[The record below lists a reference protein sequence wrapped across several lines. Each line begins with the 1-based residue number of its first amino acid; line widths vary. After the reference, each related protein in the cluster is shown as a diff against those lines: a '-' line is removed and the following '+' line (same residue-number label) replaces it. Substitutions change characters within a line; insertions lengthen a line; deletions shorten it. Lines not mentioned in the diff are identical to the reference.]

1 MPDIKTALNL
11 ALENGRRQFL
21 SQTLNNWEQDEKKQ
35 ITQQQEKPMGTQLFR
50 TTNNVTRE
58 TFNYIKNNPNKTTPE
73 VCEAL
78 EKRGF
83 KESSVHSI
91 CAQLSKQGQ
100 VVKDGYTKRMVAV
113 GNEYQPLK
121 SASKFKSLNAP
132 KPAPKVL
139 KVVKRRE
146 APQDAGIAAIA
157 PQEKVDTSRS
167 TIVLNR
173 NWTAQGVVD
182 KLSVMQAREL
192 YDLLK
197 KIFGG

>member
-1 MPDIKTALNL
+1 MPDIKTALTNV
-11 ALENGRRQFL
+11 
-21 SQTLNNWEQDEKKQ
+21 LNQWEQDEQKQ
-35 ITQQQEKPMGTQLFR
+35 ITQQQEKPMGKQLFR

-91 CAQLSKQGQ
+91 CAQLSQQGQ
-100 VVKDGYTKRMVAV
+100 VVTDGHTKRMVAV

-121 SASKFKSLNAP
+121 SASKFKALN
-132 KPAPKVL
+132 APKVL

-146 APQDAGIAAIA
+146 APQDAGLAAIA
-157 PQEKVDTSRS
+157 PKEPDTSRS

>member
-1 MPDIKTALNL
+1 MPDIKTALNT

-35 ITQQQEKPMGTQLFR
+35 ITQQQEKPMGTHLFR

-58 TFNYIKNNPNKTTPE
+58 TFNYIKANPNKTTPE

-121 SASKFKSLNAP
+121 SASKFKALNEP

-146 APQDAGIAAIA
+146 APQDAGLAAIA
-157 PQEKVDTSRS
+157 PKEEPATRKAAL
-167 TIVLNR
+167 IFLNEFDPHD
-173 NWTAQGVVD
+173 VVN
-182 KLSVMQAREL
+182 KLSVMQALEL

>member
-11 ALENGRRQFL
+11 ALEDGRRQFL
-21 SQTLNNWEQDEKKQ
+21 SQTLNNWEQDEQKQ
-35 ITQQQEKPMGTQLFR
+35 ITQQQEKPMGKQLFR

-73 VCEAL
+73 VCAAL
-78 EKRGF
+78 ERLGF
-83 KESSVHSI
+83 KESSVNSI

-100 VVKDGYTKRMVAV
+100 VVKDGYTKRMVAI

-121 SASKFKSLNAP
+121 SASKFKALNEP
-132 KPAPKVL
+132 KPAL

-146 APQDAGIAAIA
+146 SPQDAGIAAIA

-167 TIVLNR
+167 TIVLTR

>member
-11 ALENGRRQFL
+11 ALEDGRRQFL

-35 ITQQQEKPMGTQLFR
+35 ITQQQEKPMGKQLFR

-83 KESSVHSI
+83 KESSVNSI

-100 VVKDGYTKRMVAV
+100 VVKDGYTKRMVAI

-121 SASKFKSLNAP
+121 SAAALKALKED
-132 KPAPKVL
+132 KHTL

-146 APQDAGIAAIA
+146 ASQDAGIAAIA

-167 TIVLNR
+167 TIVLTR
-173 NWTAQGVVD
+173 NWTAQGIVD

-197 KIFGG
+197 RIFGG

>member
-21 SQTLNNWEQDEKKQ
+21 TATLSEWEKDEQKQ

-73 VCEAL
+73 VCAAL

-121 SASKFKSLNAP
+121 SASKFKALNEP
-132 KPAPKVL
+132 KPAL

-157 PQEKVDTSRS
+157 PVQEKVDTSRS

>member
-1 MPDIKTALNL
+1 MPDIKTALTNV
-11 ALENGRRQFL
+11 
-21 SQTLNNWEQDEKKQ
+21 LNQWEQDEKKQ
-35 ITQQQEKPMGTQLFR
+35 ITQQQEKPMGKQLFR

-58 TFNYIKNNPNKTTPE
+58 TFNYIKANPNKTTPE

-78 EKRGF
+78 EKLGF
-83 KESSVHSI
+83 KESSVNSI

-100 VVKDGYTKRMVAV
+100 VVKDGYTKRMVAI

-121 SASKFKSLNAP
+121 SASKFKALNAP
-132 KPAPKVL
+132 KPAL

-146 APQDAGIAAIA
+146 PPQDAGLASIA
-157 PQEKVDTSRS
+157 PKEPDTSR
-167 TIVLNR
+167 TTLVLSR

>member
-1 MPDIKTALNL
+1 MPDIKTALNQ

-21 SQTLNNWEQDEKKQ
+21 SQTLNNWEQDEQKQ
-35 ITQQQEKPMGTQLFR
+35 ITQQQEKPMGKQLFR

-58 TFNYIKNNPNKTTPE
+58 TFNYIKANPNKTTPE

-121 SASKFKSLNAP
+121 SASAFKALNAP

-146 APQDAGIAAIA
+146 APQDAGIASIA
-157 PQEKVDTSRS
+157 PKEDTTRKAAL
-167 TIVLNR
+167 IFLNDFDP
-173 NWTAQGVVD
+173 NDVVN
-182 KLSVMQAREL
+182 KLSVVQAREL

>member
-21 SQTLNNWEQDEKKQ
+21 SQTLNNWEQDEQKQ

-121 SASKFKSLNAP
+121 SASKFKALNAP

-157 PQEKVDTSRS
+157 PKEPDTSR
-167 TIVLNR
+167 TTLVLSR

>member
-11 ALENGRRQFL
+11 ALEDGRRQFL
-21 SQTLNNWEQDEKKQ
+21 SQTLNNWEQDEQKQ
-35 ITQQQEKPMGTQLFR
+35 ITQQQEKPMGKQLFR

-83 KESSVHSI
+83 KESSVNSI

-100 VVKDGYTKRMVAV
+100 VVKDGYTKRMVAI

-121 SASKFKSLNAP
+121 SAAALKALKED
-132 KPAPKVL
+132 KHTL

-146 APQDAGIAAIA
+146 ASQDAGIAAIA

-167 TIVLNR
+167 TIVLTR

>member
-1 MPDIKTALNL
+1 MPDIKTALNT

-21 SQTLNNWEQDEKKQ
+21 SQTLNNWEQDEQKQ
-35 ITQQQEKPMGTQLFR
+35 ITQQQEKPMGKQLFR

-58 TFNYIKNNPNKTTPE
+58 TFNYIKANPNKTTPE

-83 KESSVHSI
+83 KESSVNSI

-121 SASKFKSLNAP
+121 SASKFKALNEP
-132 KPAPKVL
+132 KPAL
-139 KVVKRRE
+139 KVIKRRE
-146 APQDAGIAAIA
+146 APQDAGLAAIA
-157 PQEKVDTSRS
+157 PQEKVDTSR
-167 TIVLNR
+167 TTLVLTR

-182 KLSVMQAREL
+182 KLSVMQARAL

-197 KIFGG
+197 QVFGG

>member
-11 ALENGRRQFL
+11 ALEDGRRQFL

-35 ITQQQEKPMGTQLFR
+35 ITQQQEKPMGKQLFK
-50 TTNNVTRE
+50 TTNNVSRE
-58 TFNYIKNNPNKTTPE
+58 TFNFIKANPNKTTAE
-73 VCEAL
+73 VANAL

-83 KESSVHSI
+83 KESSVNSI

-100 VVKDGYTKRMVAV
+100 VVKDGYTKRMVAI

-121 SASKFKSLNAP
+121 SAAALKALKED
-132 KPAPKVL
+132 KHTL

-146 APQDAGIAAIA
+146 ASQDAGIAAIA

-167 TIVLNR
+167 TIVLTR

-197 KIFGG
+197 RIFGG

>member
-1 MPDIKTALNL
+1 MPDIKTALSSV
-11 ALENGRRQFL
+11 L
-21 SQTLNNWEQDEKKQ
+21 SQWEQDEKKQ
-35 ITQQQEKPMGTQLFR
+35 ITQQQEKPMGKQLFR

-78 EKRGF
+78 EKLGF
-83 KESSVHSI
+83 KESSVNSI

-100 VVKDGYTKRMVAV
+100 VVKDGHTKRMVAV

-121 SASKFKSLNAP
+121 STAKFKALNAP
-132 KPAPKVL
+132 KTTL

-146 APQDAGIAAIA
+146 PVQDAGLASIA
-157 PQEKVDTSRS
+157 PKEKVDTSRS

-173 NWTAQGVVD
+173 NWTAQGVVE
-182 KLSVMQAREL
+182 KLSVVQAREL

-197 KIFGG
+197 QIFGG

>member
-21 SQTLNNWEQDEKKQ
+21 TATLSEWEKDEQKQ
-35 ITQQQEKPMGTQLFR
+35 ITQQQEKPMGKQLFR

-78 EKRGF
+78 EKLGF
-83 KESSVHSI
+83 KESSVNSI

-100 VVKDGYTKRMVAV
+100 VVKDGHTKRMVAV

-121 SASKFKSLNAP
+121 SASAFKALNAP
-132 KPAPKVL
+132 KTTL

-146 APQDAGIAAIA
+146 APQDAGLAAIA
-157 PQEKVDTSRS
+157 PSEKPRLKVPASIVLTRDYDPH
-167 TIVLNR
+167 TIVN
-173 NWTAQGVVD
+173 

-197 KIFGG
+197 HIFGG

>member
-35 ITQQQEKPMGTQLFR
+35 ITQQQEKPMGTHLFR

-58 TFNYIKNNPNKTTPE
+58 TFNYIKANPNKTTPE

-100 VVKDGYTKRMVAV
+100 VVKDGHTKRMVAV

-121 SASKFKSLNAP
+121 SASKFKALNEP
-132 KPAPKVL
+132 KPAL
-139 KVVKRRE
+139 KAVKRKE
-146 APQDAGIAAIA
+146 APQDAGIASIA
-157 PQEKVDTSRS
+157 PKEDTTRKAAL
-167 TIVLNR
+167 IFLNDFDP
-173 NWTAQGVVD
+173 NDVVN
-182 KLSVMQAREL
+182 KLSVVQAREL

>member
-21 SQTLNNWEQDEKKQ
+21 SQTLNNWEQDEQKQ
-35 ITQQQEKPMGTQLFR
+35 ITQQQEKTMGTQLFR

-100 VVKDGYTKRMVAV
+100 VVKDGYTKRMVAI

-121 SASKFKSLNAP
+121 SASKFKALNEP
-132 KPAPKVL
+132 KPTL

-157 PQEKVDTSRS
+157 PKEPDTSRS

>member
-11 ALENGRRQFL
+11 ALEDGRRQFL
-21 SQTLNNWEQDEKKQ
+21 SQTLNNWEQDENKQ
-35 ITQQQEKPMGTQLFR
+35 ITQQQEKPMGKQLFR

-83 KESSVHSI
+83 KESSVNSI

-100 VVKDGYTKRMVAV
+100 VVKDGYTKRMVAI

-121 SASKFKSLNAP
+121 SAAALKALKED
-132 KPAPKVL
+132 KHTL

-146 APQDAGIAAIA
+146 ASQDAGIAAIA

-167 TIVLNR
+167 TIVLTR
-173 NWTAQGVVD
+173 NWTAQGIVD

-197 KIFGG
+197 RIFGG

>member
-1 MPDIKTALNL
+1 MPDIKTALNT

-21 SQTLNNWEQDEKKQ
+21 SQTLSNWEQDEKKQ
-35 ITQQQEKPMGTQLFR
+35 ITQQQEKPMGKQLFR

-78 EKRGF
+78 EKLGF

-100 VVKDGYTKRMVAV
+100 VVKDRYTKRMVAI

-121 SASKFKSLNAP
+121 SASKFKALKED
-132 KPAPKVL
+132 KPTL

-146 APQDAGIAAIA
+146 APQDAGLAAIA

-167 TIVLNR
+167 TIVLSR
-173 NWTAQGVVD
+173 NWTAQGAVNN
-182 KLSVMQAREL
+182 LSVMQAREL

>member
-11 ALENGRRQFL
+11 ALEDGRRQFL
-21 SQTLNNWEQDEKKQ
+21 SQTLNNWEQDEQKQ
-35 ITQQQEKPMGTQLFR
+35 ITQQQEKPMGKQLFR

-58 TFNYIKNNPNKTTPE
+58 TFNYIKANPNKTTPE

-78 EKRGF
+78 ERRGF
-83 KESSVHSI
+83 KESSVNSI

-121 SASKFKSLNAP
+121 SASKFKALNEP
-132 KPAPKVL
+132 KPAL

-167 TIVLNR
+167 TIVLTR
-173 NWTAQGVVD
+173 NWTAHGVVD

-197 KIFGG
+197 QIFGG